1 MENTRSFLDLNTHE
15 KNILLPLVVQI
26 MEHRD
31 TKEKVF
37 SNGKI
42 RNVLKEFGED
52 ISDAQ
57 IRKLVFNIRNNGII
71 ELLIANQD
79 GYFVSNNIDDIRAWI
94 ARHKGKISA
103 MTKTLESIESQFENN
118 MNRLNQGSSG
128 LMGQL
133 SIFDMADD
141 AMA

>member
-1 MENTRSFLDLNTHE
+1 MDLNTHE

-71 ELLIANQD
+71 DLLIANQD

-118 MNRLNQGSSG
+118 MNRLSQGSSG

-133 SIFDMADD
+133 SIFDFSED
-141 AMA
+141 AMG